1 MNMKKMIAALPLMLL
16 AVSAFGQDAKPT
28 KAQTT
33 EYIKANYPGAVYYHA
48 QEEKET
54 ALVYSL
60 KTLQGNIRDIKI
72 DFAGTK
78 VTVAY
83 HDVLSSSLIGA
94 VRAEDGEA
102 VRLDHDEEVR
112 NDHVVIT
119 FDLKDIESIDGGTE
133 SHLDTTSYEDSKNT
147 GLFPLYLVFKAANS
161 KQAISYT
168 INGDVRQYSNV
179 WVPYSN
185 DAVKDNHQALRD
197 LKSDQIYKAF
207 EHLRKLSGAPE
218 PLRF

>member
-1 MNMKKMIAALPLMLL
+1 MLVEPE
-16 AVSAFGQDAKPT
+16 AGSQVET
-28 KAQTT
+28 
-33 EYIKANYPGAVYYHA
+33 
-48 QEEKET
+48 ET

-133 SHLDTTSYEDSKNT
+133 SHLDTASYEDSKNT

-168 INGDVRQYSNV
+168 INGEVRQYSNV